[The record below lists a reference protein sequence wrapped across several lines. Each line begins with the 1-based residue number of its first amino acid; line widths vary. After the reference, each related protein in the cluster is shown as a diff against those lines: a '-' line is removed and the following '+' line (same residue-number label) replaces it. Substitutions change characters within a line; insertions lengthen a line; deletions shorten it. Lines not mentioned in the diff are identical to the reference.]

1 MTNSPCHGCWK
12 LEMTADRMAWLSLGG
27 NLGDVEDT
35 FARVRKN
42 LESMSGGAVNSSSI
56 YRTQPWGRIDQPYFL
71 NQVIGFVPRDSL
83 EETHLLLQHLE
94 RAEGRSRTEHWGPRT
109 VDIDILYWPN
119 RQCSMNS
126 SWCRIHVSTK
136 GALCSNLGLQSHH
149 PYSFPDMV
157 KRSKNYWMNVRI
169 HLGWK
174 NFNENPFRTIVLCFY
189 SDVMLP
195 KHHYHLSHFK
205 LLSRALKSKFRSR

>member
-1 MTNSPCHGCWK
+1 
-12 LEMTADRMAWLSLGG
+12 MTADRMAWLSLGG

-109 VDIDILYWPN
+109 VDIDILYWPE
-119 RQCSMNS
+119 Q
-126 SWCRIHVSTK
+126 T
-136 GALCSNLGLQSHH
+136 
-149 PYSFPDMV
+149 
-157 KRSKNYWMNVRI
+157 
-169 HLGWK
+169 
-174 NFNENPFRTIVLCFY
+174 
-189 SDVMLP
+189 ML
-195 KHHYHLSHFK
+195 K
-205 LLSRALKSKFRSR
+205 